1 MLFSGITGYILLA
14 LVGVGVLVAIAVAV
28 GNAIKNGKNEDAEE
42 DEFSA
47 LAEYSGVDGFVA
59 PTADDKKVK
68 EPETVEEIPA
78 EEEPEIEEI
87 AEEPESQTA
96 EQTQPLTPPP
106 ETENTPAESETPA
119 AEPAAPAP
127 AVIDPKNLSEDDP
140 IAADSVPLDQR
151 QGDWSNYDGEYD
163 DYYYDPIDA
172 CYYEGKPP
180 VYVQK
185 MYLPP
190 APDPII
196 KKIANPA
203 APDMTKPRAARKEVD
218 ARNKDIVSAIYG
230 QYIIENEG
238 DEYFFTLYSNKGE
251 TLFESFNYASEEFCK
266 NAVKRFKKHVLAGAF
281 SVEEKD
287 GKFHFVL
294 TRKINTYYGPDKA
307 TRVEAEK
314 SIEDVKYYAVTD
326 IIRNN

>member
-1 MLFSGITGYILLA
+1 EVS
-14 LVGVGVLVAIAVAV
+14 V
-28 GNAIKNGKNEDAEE
+28 E
-42 DEFSA
+42 DE
-47 LAEYSGVDGFVA
+47 LL
-59 PTADDKKVK
+59 
-68 EPETVEEIPA
+68 
-78 EEEPEIEEI
+78 EEI
-87 AEEPESQTA
+87 AEAPASQTA

-106 ETENTPAESETPA
+106 EKENTPA
-119 AEPAAPAP
+119 
-127 AVIDPKNLSEDDP
+127 IDPKTLTEENP
-140 IAADSVPLDQR
+140 IAANAVPLEQR

-190 APDPII
+190 APDPVI

-203 APDMTKPRAARKEVD
+203 APIMSKPRAARKEVN
-218 ARNKDIVSAIYG
+218 AKNKDIVSSIYG
-230 QYIIENEG
+230 QYIVENEG
-238 DEYFFTLYSNKGE
+238 DEYFFTLYSNKGAV
-251 TLFESFNYASEEFCK
+251 LFESFNYANEEYCK
-266 NAVKRFKKHVLAGAF
+266 SAVKRFKKHVLAGAF
-281 SVEEKD
+281 SVEEEN